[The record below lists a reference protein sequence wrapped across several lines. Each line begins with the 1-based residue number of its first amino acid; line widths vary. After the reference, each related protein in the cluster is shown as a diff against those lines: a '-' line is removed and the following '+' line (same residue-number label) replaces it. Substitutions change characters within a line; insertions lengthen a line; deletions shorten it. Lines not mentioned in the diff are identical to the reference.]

1 MKIQTKKIHYTKV
14 TLKELK
20 SLVDKINIVDEEG
33 FMLYDYR
40 MVKDDGTLYELE
52 VIYINTN

>member
-20 SLVDKINIVDEEG
+20 SLVDKKNIVDEEG

>member
-1 MKIQTKKIHYTKV
+1 MKIQTKKIHYIKV
-14 TLKELK
+14 TLEELK
-20 SLVDKINIVDEEG
+20 SLVDKKNIVDEEG

-52 VIYINTN
+52 AIYINTN